1 MLILYLVVLIIA
13 LYWVS
18 KILLPEMTKQDSVGS
33 SQPNEPDQST
43 EKLEALLAE
52 KNKTI
57 SLLQTELRIFH
68 VQIRSFNK
76 VKTLL
81 DEEICR
87 LREQNRIFR
96 SELGMPP
103 IAPSN
108 VENSKTGQ
116 EAL

>member
-18 KILLPEMTKQDSVGS
+18 RILLPEMTKKDSVAS
-33 SQPNEPDQST
+33 SQPNEPDKST

-52 KNKTI
+52 KNKNA
-57 SLLQTELRIFH
+57 SLLQKELRIFQA
-68 VQIRSFNK
+68 QIRSFDK
-76 VKTLL
+76 VKTLM

-96 SELGMPP
+96 SKLGEPP
-103 IAPSN
+103 VASSN
-108 VENSKTGQ
+108 VENSKTEQ
-116 EAL
+116 EAV